1 NCGGGV
7 LADPGPSPVLT
18 VGQLRIGRDRLS
30 DDLPLLLPRQM
41 PPMQIQRERQPAKL
55 GLITL
60 SRHARAVKIEIAGN
74 LVPVMTVADPA
85 VRPDRTRHLY
95 SVRTD
100 RLLKLRILVRG
111 KPRHDLIAAH
121 DEAPTRISITSGV
134 RWNQSP

>member
-1 NCGGGV
+1 
-7 LADPGPSPVLT
+7 
-18 VGQLRIGRDRLS
+18 
-30 DDLPLLLPRQM
+30 M

-74 LVPVMTVADPA
+74 LVPVMTVDDPA
-85 VRPDRTRHLY
+85 VRPDRNRHLY
-95 SVRTD
+95 TVLTD

-121 DEAPTRISITSGV
+121 DDATLRIPINSGE
-134 RWNQSP
+134 RWNH